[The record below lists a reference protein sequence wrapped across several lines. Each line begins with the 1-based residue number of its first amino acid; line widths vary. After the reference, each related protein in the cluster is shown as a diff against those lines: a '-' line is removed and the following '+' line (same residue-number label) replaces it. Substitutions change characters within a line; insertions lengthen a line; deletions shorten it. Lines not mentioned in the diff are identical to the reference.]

1 MKTIERILHTIKRE
15 GAVTAKQVAN
25 DLHITTM
32 GARQHLQSLEDEGI
46 LIFYD
51 VKVKVGRPT
60 RHWSLTKKGHDQFAD
75 RHGELT
81 IQMIDAVEHLFGQDG
96 LAKVTAEREAHTLQH
111 YQQALIA
118 CNDLAT
124 KLHTLVKLREQEGYM
139 AELERTEWGYLLIEN
154 HCPICRA
161 AKRCPLSASPNSMCL
176 SSYLAQSVISNVAST
191 LLKASTAALIVSNL
205 SQHILERRSLFSVSI
220 MRMA

>member
-111 YQQALIA
+111 YRQALIA

-161 AKRCPLSASPNSMCL
+161 AKRCPALCVSELNVFKQLLGPECHIERSEHIIEGQHRCAYRIQPVSAHL
-176 SSYLAQSVISNVAST
+176 
-191 LLKASTAALIVSNL
+191 
-205 SQHILERRSLFSVSI
+205 
-220 MRMA
+220 